1 LDQLGG
7 FEMSVECRVLTGLTL
22 ELERDIQS
30 FEKLHELEEKYPEL
44 DEYTYHR
51 DDREGKLL
59 LIYDGMCSEFARLI
73 MVDKYIDGGSL
84 GDSNEFFELNMPSG
98 VLNQELISKMS
109 ETYKEYTGEYP
120 KNTDFKYALWSQ
132 WY

>member
-1 LDQLGG
+1 
-7 FEMSVECRVLTGLTL
+7 MSVECRVLTGFTL

-30 FEKLHELEEKYPEL
+30 FKKLHELEEKYPEL

-84 GDSNEFFELNMPSG
+84 GDGNEFFELNMPSG
-98 VLNQELISKMS
+98 VLSQELISKMS
-109 ETYKEYTGEYP
+109 EIYKEYTGEYP

>member
-1 LDQLGG
+1 
-7 FEMSVECRVLTGLTL
+7 MSVECRVLVGLTL

-30 FEKLHELEEKYPEL
+30 FKKLHELEEKYPEL

-73 MVDKYIDGGSL
+73 MVDKYIDEGSL
-84 GDSNEFFELNMPSG
+84 GDSNEFFELKTKADYDPE
-98 VLNQELISKMS
+98 VVKKMFAIY
-109 ETYKEYTGEYP
+109 EEYTGKRPNAE
-120 KNTDFKYALWSQ
+120 DFKYAIWSQ
-132 WY
+132 WH

>member
-1 LDQLGG
+1 
-7 FEMSVECRVLTGLTL
+7 MSVECRVLIGLTL
-22 ELERDIQS
+22 ELEKDIQS
-30 FEKLHELEEKYPEL
+30 FKKLHALEEKYPEL

-59 LIYDGMCSEFARLI
+59 LIYDGMSSDFARLI
-73 MVDKYIDGGSL
+73 KVDKYIDGGSL
-84 GDSNEFFELNMPSG
+84 GDSNEFFELNMPAG

-109 ETYKEYTGEYP
+109 ELYKEYTGEYP

>member
-1 LDQLGG
+1 
-7 FEMSVECRVLTGLTL
+7 MSVECRVLIGLTL

-30 FEKLHELEEKYPEL
+30 FKKLHELEEKYPEL

-59 LIYDGMCSEFARLI
+59 LIYDGMSSEFARLI

-98 VLNQELISKMS
+98 VLSQELIIKMS
-109 ETYKEYTGEYP
+109 EIYKEYTGEYP

>member
-1 LDQLGG
+1 
-7 FEMSVECRVLTGLTL
+7 MSVECRVLVGLTL
-22 ELERDIQS
+22 ELEKDIQS
-30 FEKLHELEEKYPEL
+30 FEKLHELEDKYPEL

-73 MVDKYIDGGSL
+73 MVDKYIDEGSL
-84 GDSNEFFELNMPSG
+84 GDNNEFFELKAKADYDPE
-98 VLNQELISKMS
+98 VVKKMFDIY
-109 ETYKEYTGEYP
+109 EEYTGKRPNAE
-120 KNTDFKYALWSQ
+120 DFKYALWSQ

>member
-1 LDQLGG
+1 
-7 FEMSVECRVLTGLTL
+7 MSVECRVLTGLTL

-30 FEKLHELEEKYPEL
+30 FKKLHELEEKYPEL

-51 DDREGKLL
+51 EDREGKLL

-109 ETYKEYTGEYP
+109 EIYKEYTGEYP
-120 KNTDFKYALWSQ
+120 KNTDFTYALWSQ

>member
-1 LDQLGG
+1 
-7 FEMSVECRVLTGLTL
+7 MSVECRVLIGLTL

-30 FEKLHELEEKYPEL
+30 FKKLHELEEKYPEL
-44 DEYTYHR
+44 DEYTYHT
-51 DDREGKLL
+51 DAREGKLL
-59 LIYDGMCSEFARLI
+59 LIYDGMSSEFARLI
-73 MVDKYIDGGSL
+73 KVDKYIDGGSL

-109 ETYKEYTGEYP
+109 EIYKEYTGEYP

>member
-1 LDQLGG
+1 
-7 FEMSVECRVLTGLTL
+7 MSVECRVLTGLTL

-30 FEKLHELEEKYPEL
+30 FKKLHELEEKYPEL
-44 DEYTYHR
+44 DEYAYHS

-73 MVDKYIDGGSL
+73 MVDKYIEGGSL

-98 VLNQELISKMS
+98 VLSQELISKMS
-109 ETYKEYTGEYP
+109 EIYKEYTGEYP
-120 KNTDFKYALWSQ
+120 KNSDFKYALWSQ
-132 WY
+132 WH

>member
-1 LDQLGG
+1 
-7 FEMSVECRVLTGLTL
+7 MSVECRVFTGLTL

-30 FEKLHELEEKYPEL
+30 FKKLHELEDKYPEL
-44 DEYTYHR
+44 DMYTYHR

-73 MVDKYIDGGSL
+73 MVDKYIDSGSL

-98 VLNQELISKMS
+98 VLSQELISKMS
-109 ETYKEYTGEYP
+109 EIYKEYTGEYP

-132 WY
+132 WH